1 MAQTELRQEI
11 NQGNTEQGA
20 SVHPEMME
28 EECSSGKNQKEDIE
42 KRKNMEF
49 VKGALIMAR

>member
-28 EECSSGKNQKEDIE
+28 EECSCGKNQQDDI
-42 KRKNMEF
+42 
-49 VKGALIMAR
+49 